1 MQILA
6 NRNFDQIQ
14 KSSKNLS
21 LNPLVCRSFE
31 AISDK
36 IKIRPDLKEVWIRK
50 LCFDKEF
57 LEDLDGE
64 DYPELL
70 LKCLLFIEEVVQMGK
85 VKKVFSLKS
94 STSIRKERIKGMYQR
109 LNEFFKNRKEGRTM
123 SGISEEDGVE

>member
-14 KSSKNLS
+14 KNSKNLA
-21 LNPLVCRSFE
+21 LNPSIIKFFE
-31 AISDK
+31 VISQK
-36 IKIRPDLKEVWIRK
+36 IKNRPDLEDIWSKK
-50 LCFDKEF
+50 FCFDKEF
-57 LEDLDGE
+57 LDNLNRE
-64 DYPELL
+64 DYAELL
-70 LKCLLFIEEVVQMGK
+70 FKCLLFIEELVEIGK

-94 STSIRKERIKGMYQR
+94 SISIRKERIKGMYQR